1 MAENLPQEKFKR
13 CPNCQGFVPEL
24 ATVCMYCNAAQGRST
39 TPQKKGGIG
48 RIFLYVVV
56 GLFGCMVL
64 SIIGSQFSDRPGA
77 SSGESRATRT
87 PTVSVASVPST
98 AIPLPTDTPVP
109 TVPTTIPLPTDT
121 PVPPV
126 PTATPL
132 PTPTPEPIQ
141 LVGTGQ
147 QASADFPLVPGL
159 AIARMTH
166 GGTGHFGVRLLDAQ
180 GQLVDLLANNI
191 GPFDGSKAFQ
201 IDQPG
206 RFLLDISAD
215 GGWSMTITQPAPV
228 DVSSAPVSLSGHGQ
242 ESTLFFGLIDG
253 LHRFVMQHDGQGHFG
268 VMLLAADGGLV
279 DLLANDIGPFDG
291 SKAVGVGSGVYLL
304 NISADGNW
312 NVSIE

>member
-1 MAENLPQEKFKR
+1 M
-13 CPNCQGFVPEL
+13 
-24 ATVCMYCNAAQGRST
+24 
-39 TPQKKGGIG
+39 
-48 RIFLYVVV
+48 VV

-64 SIIGSQFSDRPGA
+64 SIIGNQFSDRTG
-77 SSGESRATRT
+77 SSPDESQATYT

-109 TVPTTIPLPTDT
+109 TVPTAIPLPTDT
-121 PVPPV
+121 PVP
-126 PTATPL
+126 TAAPL

-141 LVGTGQ
+141 LVGAGQ
-147 QASADFPLVPGL
+147 QASADFSLFPGL

-191 GPFDGSKAFQ
+191 GPFDGSNAFR

-215 GGWSMTITQPAPV
+215 GGWGVTITQPAPV
-228 DVSSAPVSLSGHGQ
+228 DVSSAPVALAGHGQ
-242 ESTLFFGLIDG
+242 ESTAFFGLSDG
-253 LHRFVMQHDGQGHFG
+253 LQRFVMQHDGQGHFG

-312 NVSIE
+312 NISIE